1 MINRS
6 SFQLLSLCCLLTVI
20 SPAFSGELKEK
31 CHGFAG
37 DHITDNR
44 VGGDPP
50 SAALA
55 SFADNKVIPEELEKV
70 ILTALSYYPQ
80 LAETKIR
87 FVYEENIRK
96 STMQAQPKVLSLFRG
111 KSKRVYVV
119 KISRYLK
126 LEKGEK
132 LDIFTLPF
140 DVLVGWIGHEL
151 GHIMDYK
158 DRSGFAMVGFGA
170 KYWLSERFLK
180 GAERRADLYA
190 LEHGLGDKIIMTK
203 NFVLNHEDISE
214 SYKDRIKR
222 LYMSPEEFGEM
233 LGEAAP

>member
-1 MINRS
+1 MAVSPTFADAPS
-6 SFQLLSLCCLLTVI
+6 SEELTF
-20 SPAFSGELKEK
+20 FSG
-31 CHGFAG
+31 
-37 DHITDNR
+37 
-44 VGGDPP
+44 DPVN
-50 SAALA
+50 SKLA
-55 SFADNKVIPEELEKV
+55 SFGKNKVIPEELEKV
-70 ILTALSYYPQ
+70 ILTALSFYPE

-87 FVYEENIRK
+87 FVYKEEIRK
-96 STMQAQPKVLSLFRG
+96 STMQAQPKLASLFRG
-111 KSKRVYVV
+111 KLKRVYVV

-126 LEKGEK
+126 LKKDK

-170 KYWLSERFLK
+170 KYWLSEKFLK

-190 LEHGLGDKIIMTK
+190 LKHGLGDKIILTK
-203 NFVLNHEDISE
+203 NFVLNHVGISE
-214 SYKDRIKR
+214 DYKDRIKR
-222 LYMSPEEFGEM
+222 LYMSPEEFNEM